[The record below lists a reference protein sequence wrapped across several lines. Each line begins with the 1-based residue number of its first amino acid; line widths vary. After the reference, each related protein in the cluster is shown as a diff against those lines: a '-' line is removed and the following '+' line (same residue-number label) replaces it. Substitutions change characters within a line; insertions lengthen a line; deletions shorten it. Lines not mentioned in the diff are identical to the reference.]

1 MGVQRQ
7 LVEKDAALEDLN
19 AMLLAMVQE
28 KDRDMHQAEERL
40 LSTVTG
46 MHRCLT
52 SGCLLPVSICVTLVN
67 LSQIECDL
75 TVGNNDLLCYRHL
88 YLTA

>member
-1 MGVQRQ
+1 MMGGQRQ
-7 LVEKDAALEDLN
+7 LTEKDAALEDLN

-28 KDRDMHQAEERL
+28 KDREMCQAEERL

-52 SGCLLPVSICVTLVN
+52 IC
-67 LSQIECDL
+67 
-75 TVGNNDLLCYRHL
+75 
-88 YLTA
+88 